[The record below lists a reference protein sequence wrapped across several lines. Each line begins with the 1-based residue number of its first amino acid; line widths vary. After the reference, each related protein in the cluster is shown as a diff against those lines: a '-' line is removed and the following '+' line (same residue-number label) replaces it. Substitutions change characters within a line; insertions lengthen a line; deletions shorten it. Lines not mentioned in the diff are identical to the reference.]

1 MTDARQDKS
10 ALCVACGLCCG
21 GQLYSWAKLRPDE
34 LELADRLSLRV
45 VPDDREPGFALPCS
59 CLDGTR
65 CTVYD
70 VRPQIC
76 RDFACSLLLHLRSQE
91 VELGDALEL
100 VRQARELID
109 EIERLVPPHATERLW
124 QRIFERW
131 DLRDFQRLLANG
143 EIDADTVMAIV
154 SLDVHLWKHFRLP
167 HEASDAVSENRT

>member
-1 MTDARQDKS
+1 MTDARQDES

-21 GQLYSWAKLRPDE
+21 GQLYTWAKLRPDE

-45 VPDDREPGFALPCS
+45 VPDEREPGFALPCS

-76 RDFACSLLLHLRSQE
+76 RDFACSLLQKLRAKE
-91 VELGDALEL
+91 VPLDDALEL
-100 VRQARELID
+100 VRQARELVD
-109 EIERLVPPHATERLW
+109 EIESQLPRDALKRVW
-124 QRIFERW
+124 QRINERLDFV
-131 DLRDFQRLLANG
+131 DLQRLLAAG